1 MNNYPFASMRDCF
14 DMSAYFV
21 VGPQDCKGRP
31 VTDVVDDALRGGAT
45 FIQLRAKNADAKDIT
60 EMARDIAQ
68 VIKNSGKSD
77 SVAFVIDDRVDVVW
91 QARDKGIKVD
101 GVHIGQTDMEP
112 QEARALLGEDAIVG
126 LSAETES
133 LVKLINELP
142 SGCIDYIGAAR
153 YMCPPPSR
161 RLPWAAT
168 TVPGIRL
175 TRNRSTRFAR
185 RASSR

>member
-21 VGPQDCKGRP
+21 VGPQDCKGP
-31 VTDVVDDALRGGAT
+31 AVTDVVDDALRGGAT

-101 GVHIGQTDMEP
+101 GVAYR
-112 QEARALLGEDAIVG
+112 ARPIWNRRRLARC
-126 LSAETES
+126 SARM
-133 LVKLINELP
+133 P
-142 SGCIDYIGAAR
+142 SWA
-153 YMCPPPSR
+153 CPPRPKV
-161 RLPWAAT
+161 W
-168 TVPGIRL
+168 
-175 TRNRSTRFAR
+175 
-185 RASSR
+185 

>member
-101 GVHIGQTDMEP
+101 GVHIGPDRYGT
-112 QEARALLGEDAIVG
+112 AGGSR
-126 LSAETES
+126 
-133 LVKLINELP
+133 
-142 SGCIDYIGAAR
+142 AAR
-153 YMCPPPSR
+153 RGCHRGPVR
-161 RLPWAAT
+161 RDRKSGEAYQRAAE
-168 TVPGIRL
+168 RL
-175 TRNRSTRFAR
+175 HRLHRRRPATCVHHQAGGFRGRQRRF
-185 RASSR
+185 RAHA

>member
-101 GVHIGQTDMEP
+101 VRRDRKSGEAYQRAAERLHRLHRRRPATCVHHQAGGFRGRQRRF
-112 QEARALLGEDAIVG
+112 RAHA
-126 LSAETES
+126 
-133 LVKLINELP
+133 
-142 SGCIDYIGAAR
+142 
-153 YMCPPPSR
+153 
-161 RLPWAAT
+161 
-168 TVPGIRL
+168 
-175 TRNRSTRFAR
+175 
-185 RASSR
+185 

>member
-126 LSAETES
+126 LSAETR
-133 LVKLINELP
+133 K
-142 SGCIDYIGAAR
+142 SGEAYQRAAER
-153 YMCPPPSR
+153 LHRLHR
-161 RLPWAAT
+161 RRPAT
-168 TVPGIRL
+168 CVHHQAGGFRG
-175 TRNRSTRFAR
+175 RQRRF
-185 RASSR
+185 RAYA

>member
-142 SGCIDYIGAAR
+142 ALLQLQN
-153 YMCPPPSR
+153 MCPPPSR

-168 TVPGIRL
+168 TVPGTRL